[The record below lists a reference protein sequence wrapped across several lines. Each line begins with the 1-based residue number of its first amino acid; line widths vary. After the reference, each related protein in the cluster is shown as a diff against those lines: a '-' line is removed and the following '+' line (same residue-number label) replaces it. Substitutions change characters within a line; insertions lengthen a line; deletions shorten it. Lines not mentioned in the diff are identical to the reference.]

1 MARSGTV
8 LSDGARSLRHH
19 VTDRLR
25 DAIVTG
31 ELKPGERLGQ
41 DRLSQEFGVSSGPVR
56 EALRHLENEG
66 LVEYFPNRGC
76 FVMELT
82 DDELVNVVLPMRL
95 TLEKH
100 AAERYVSRHDAP
112 FVELRDVVKQMR
124 QASAAGDLS
133 AVVDLDMAFH
143 ETLVVGSGQAH
154 TIQLWRGIYSRIRA
168 QLHRLGPAHAGSEEI
183 VVEHEELLTALEAGK
198 SRAIAK
204 ALSEHITDAALVMLS
219 RSRVS

>member
-1 MARSGTV
+1 MARSEML

-19 VTDRLR
+19 VTERLR

-82 DDELVNVVLPMRL
+82 DDELVNVVLPIRL
-95 TLEKH
+95 TLERH
-100 AAERYVSRHDAP
+100 AAERYVAEHKAP
-112 FVELRDVVKQMR
+112 FAELREIVDRMR
-124 QASAAGDLS
+124 AAADLR
-133 AVVDLDMAFH
+133 ALVDLDMAFH

-154 TIQLWRGIYSRIRA
+154 TIQLWRGIYSRIRT
-168 QLHRLGPAHAGSEEI
+168 QLHRFGPAHANSDEI
-183 VVEHEELLTALEAGK
+183 VVEHQELLDVLESGK
-198 SRAIAK
+198 ARAIASTLNK
-204 ALSEHITDAALVMLS
+204 HITQAA
-219 RSRVS
+219 VSLIPKA